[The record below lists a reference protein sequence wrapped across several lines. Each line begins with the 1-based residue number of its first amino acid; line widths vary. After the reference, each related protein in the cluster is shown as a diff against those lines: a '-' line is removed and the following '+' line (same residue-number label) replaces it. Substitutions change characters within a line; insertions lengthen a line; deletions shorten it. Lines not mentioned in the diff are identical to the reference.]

1 MATYSVVLTI
11 GLVHIGDVLCDRYDI
26 VVAGK
31 NEYRDTRSKTRRSG
45 CRRWGGVRELSKL
58 TATHLRLQNLNFY
71 LQINSDKFIIIQ
83 IKFRL

>member
-11 GLVHIGDVLCDRYDI
+11 RLVRIGDVLCDRYDI

-45 CRRWGGVRELSKL
+45 CRRWGVYENC
-58 TATHLRLQNLNFY
+58 QN
-71 LQINSDKFIIIQ
+71 
-83 IKFRL
+83 